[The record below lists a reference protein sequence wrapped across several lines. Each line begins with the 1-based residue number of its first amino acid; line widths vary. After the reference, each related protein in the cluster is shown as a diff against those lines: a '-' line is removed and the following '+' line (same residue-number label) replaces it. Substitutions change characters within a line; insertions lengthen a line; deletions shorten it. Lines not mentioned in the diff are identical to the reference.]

1 MASVTQLRAGY
12 VDVTPDPVLVRCTAP
27 DALSNLVGVL
37 GLAADAQLRCS
48 AATRCP
54 WVSTVKLVEDVLVAG
69 DYYDVGQPIAA
80 FAWPLLILTG
90 GLAVLAR
97 GDDPPRPPR
106 EALARGD
113 DEPHSLPRPRLEGAT
128 GVRLELTP
136 RGRAV
141 LAGPSYA
148 DLGALWDRWLRS
160 VSTDELS
167 RVEAIKGQRRPSTL
181 TPAVR
186 RRAAVA
192 AALGMLEP
200 GAWTDIDE
208 LFGLLRTQR
217 PPLMAARSLLALWRL
232 YIADSYYGSLGHAG
246 PRVWDILEG
255 RYALCVLF
263 EYAATAGLIDVAY
276 ADPRGAR
283 DDYRALWGADQ
294 YAYLSRYDG
303 LLAVRVNELG
313 AAILHDPGALPGIGL
328 PVPRGSRRS
337 RPWPLSD
344 PPALGHGEPAISGS
358 SRMPGY
364 SRCTWPSRH
373 LSLNSA
379 SRAPSWRRASTSV
392 PRCPASTRAPSASV
406 RRASV

>member
-1 MASVTQLRAGY
+1 VTEGIASVTQLRVGY
-12 VDVTPDPVLVRCTAP
+12 VDVDPDPVLVRCTAP
-27 DALSNLVGVL
+27 DALSNLVAVL
-37 GLAADAQLRCS
+37 ELAADGHLRCS

-54 WVSTVKLVEDVLVAG
+54 RASTVKLVEDVLVAG
-69 DYYDVGQPIAA
+69 DYYAAGEPIAA

-97 GDDPPRPPR
+97 GDDLP
-106 EALARGD
+106 G
-113 DEPHSLPRPRLEGAT
+113 LPRPRREGA
-128 GVRLELTP
+128 GVARLDLTP

-148 DLGALWDRWLRS
+148 ALGTLWARWLRS

-181 TPAVR
+181 TPAVT
-186 RRAAVA
+186 RRAAVV
-192 AALGMLEP
+192 AALGTLEP
-200 GAWTDIDE
+200 GVWTDIDE
-208 LFGLLRTQR
+208 LFGLLRAQR
-217 PPLMAARSLLALWRL
+217 PPLAAARNLTALWRL
-232 YIADSYYGSLGHAG
+232 YVADSYYGSLGHAG

-283 DDYRALWGADQ
+283 HDYRALWGADQ

-337 RPWPLSD
+337 GPWLVSD
-344 PPALGHGEPAISGS
+344 PL
-358 SRMPGY
+358 R
-364 SRCTWPSRH
+364 
-373 LSLNSA
+373 
-379 SRAPSWRRASTSV
+379 
-392 PRCPASTRAPSASV
+392 
-406 RRASV
+406 